1 VLFFLH
7 SFLVCAAFFC
17 SSTTESIRP
26 LHKPF
31 LDMMMKSRL
40 LCRGLS
46 RSGQLVAGI
55 VKRLRFAEAI
65 VLRSLLNML
74 QLIHQCHATPRQLV
88 LDHDLY
94 CTVRTFAL
102 SETRV
107 LVNQIALKLL
117 GDLQA
122 STLT

>member
-1 VLFFLH
+1 
-7 SFLVCAAFFC
+7 
-17 SSTTESIRP
+17 
-26 LHKPF
+26 
-31 LDMMMKSRL
+31 MMMKSRL

-46 RSGQLVAGI
+46 RGGAQGCGGAVM
-55 VKRLRFAEAI
+55 VTRLRFAEAI

>member
-1 VLFFLH
+1 MSDCVIG
-7 SFLVCAAFFC
+7 FFC
-17 SSTTESIRP
+17 SATTESVRSM
-26 LHKPF
+26 HKPL
-31 LDMMMKSRL
+31 LDMMNKSRL

-46 RSGQLVAGI
+46 KSGLFIAGI
-55 VKRLRFAEAI
+55 VKRLRLAEAI

-74 QLIHQCHATPRQLV
+74 QLLHSAHPSPRQLV

-102 SETRV
+102 AETRV

-117 GDLQA
+117 CDLQA